1 MHESSFLQYLLKR
14 YHTADIIELEIF
26 HNVWLKY
33 HLEY

>member
-1 MHESSFLQYLLKR
+1 MYEKNDKYLQKKSLWQS
-14 YHTADIIELEIF
+14 DIELQIV